1 MQNAWTEVSVVED
14 VATAGSGAANAAY
27 FARRAW
33 LTHGPRRLAAGVL
46 ALLCA
51 ASALAAVDA
60 GPPGPATVLAQAPL
74 LVANLAIAA
83 LLWRGAGR

>member
-1 MQNAWTEVSVVED
+1 MQNMWDGVSVVED

-33 LTHGPRRLAAGVL
+33 LAHGPRRLAAGLL

-51 ASALAAVDA
+51 SSALAAVGA
-60 GPPGPATVLAQAPL
+60 GDPGPASVLAQAPL
-74 LVANLAIAA
+74 LAANLAVSA
-83 LLWRGAGR
+83 LLWVGAGR

>member
-1 MQNAWTEVSVVED
+1 MQNAWTGVSVVED
-14 VATAGSGAANAAY
+14 VATAGSGAVNAAY

-33 LTHGPRRLAAGVL
+33 AAHGPRRMAAGVL

-51 ASALAAVDA
+51 ASALAAVDT

-74 LVANLAIAA
+74 LIANLAVSV
-83 LLWRGAGR
+83 LLWLGAGR